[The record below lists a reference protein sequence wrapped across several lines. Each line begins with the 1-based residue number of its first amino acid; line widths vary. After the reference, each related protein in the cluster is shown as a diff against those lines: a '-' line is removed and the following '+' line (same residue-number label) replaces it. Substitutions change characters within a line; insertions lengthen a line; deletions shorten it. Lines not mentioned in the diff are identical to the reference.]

1 MRGEEPS
8 TKFYIRLDGEFN
20 CKVKVDRG
28 AWGEYDDNPIDVMDW
43 QQIMMKVRKFAGRA
57 FLLHVEIKLNQQ
69 LEMTPWTREEEEC
82 WIRLQLSYVQ
92 FHMKS
97 GLDKDIL
104 TYQLKAYETIC
115 NSLIE
120 YDVVLLH
127 DHVGSIVNRL
137 NLFSEDH
144 IKLIGTSDNEN
155 YISTNISTVIACI
168 DKNILT
174 LAGDFGVYIL
184 PWAMY
189 RDEHKYKEE
198 KWGVIDQDYNIYTL
212 TQDLIDLQFSG
223 NTLLSGTG
231 SHPSQYMYHIKFG
244 SNVSSLYISID
255 SIYHSTIYN
264 RTCDDNASRSNK
276 TNGITHH
283 QRNETT
289 TNDGNT
295 PVSS

>member
-1 MRGEEPS
+1 LQGQ
-8 TKFYIRLDGEFN
+8 
-20 CKVKVDRG
+20 VDRG

-57 FLLHVEIKLNQQ
+57 FVLHVEIKLNHQ

-82 WIRLQLSYVQ
+82 WIGLQLSYVQ
-92 FHMKS
+92 FHTKS
-97 GLDKDIL
+97 GLDEDIL
-104 TYQLKAYETIC
+104 TYQLKAYERIC

-120 YDVVLLH
+120 YGVVLLH
-127 DHVGSIVNRL
+127 DHVKSVVNCL

-155 YISTNISTVIACI
+155 YISTNIPTVIACI

-174 LAGDFGVYIL
+174 LAGDFSVLYL
-184 PWAMY
+184 AMY

-198 KWGVIDQDYNIYTL
+198 EWGVLNQDYNIYTL

-231 SHPSQYMYHIKFG
+231 SHPSQYVYYIKFG
-244 SNVSSLYISID
+244 SSVSLLHISID
-255 SIYHSTIYN
+255 SIYPYTIYN
-264 RTCDDNASRSNK
+264 YTCDDNASRSNE

-283 QRNETT
+283 QWNETT
-289 TNDGNT
+289 TNDSNT
-295 PVSS
+295 KFASVPTHHLPSYRG